1 MMAHAFKQE
10 QADRLVLELHGET
23 IQDLYVEA
31 ARAVAE
37 LIGTATDEP
46 PGPWVH
52 EITDSTDL
60 KDLLAAWINDVLER
74 IEIDRILY
82 DEVEIDE
89 LTDTLIRARMRGRP
103 MKEKKTAV
111 REAIIHGLV
120 MTAGAKGCSATVTL
134 MLQS

>member
-10 QADRLVLELHGET
+10 QADRLALELQGEA

-31 ARAVAE
+31 ARAMTE
-37 LIGTATDEP
+37 LIGTAADEP

-52 EITDSTDL
+52 EIADSTDQ
-60 KDLLAAWINDVLER
+60 KHLLASWINHVIDR
-74 IEIDRILY
+74 IEVDRILY
-82 DEVEIDE
+82 AEVEIDE

-103 MKEKKTAV
+103 MREKKTAV
-111 REAIIHGLV
+111 LEAITHGLV
-120 MTAGAKGCSATVTL
+120 MTSGAKGCSATVTL